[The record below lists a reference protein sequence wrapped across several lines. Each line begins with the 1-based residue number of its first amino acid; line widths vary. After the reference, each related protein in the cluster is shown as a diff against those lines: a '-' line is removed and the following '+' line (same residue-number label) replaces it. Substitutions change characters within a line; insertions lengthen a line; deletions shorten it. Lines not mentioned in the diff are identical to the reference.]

1 MSRSPTRRILGD
13 RRVPGAYRALTGR
26 RSPDRGADASYE
38 SLLDQPIVERTR
50 ELRRVVTEPEVRV
63 AVQLQVPADEL
74 QGQVDGVA
82 TAAAGRSTHL
92 DLRRWGVHR
101 SRHGDPA
108 STGERQERLRV

>member
-1 MSRSPTRRILGD
+1 MSRNPTRRILGD
-13 RRVPGAYRALTGR
+13 RRVPGAYRALTGS

-38 SLLDQPIVERTR
+38 SLLDQPVVQRARKLGLVVAER
-50 ELRRVVTEPEVRV
+50 EARV

-92 DLRRWGVHR
+92 DLRRRGVHR